1 MVGNRH
7 APRFC
12 HTFGHS
18 PILWQTSSLEQLLS
32 TRPIPDMLYFQ
43 QPPSPSLHRLSPT
56 SQVLWPRLT
65 SVGSAMPCDMG
76 YIFRCVSHRPP
87 RLRCNSLH
95 PMQPLHLRDRV
106 RVVWDFDLSCSL
118 VRSATPSYAV
128 SVRRLGTLPV
138 RVDRF
143 PLPSGFLQI
152 PPRGGHP
159 CLRLTLP
166 TTKRVVDFHHQAI
179 AHGGRT
185 TERIGPHG
193 PKRSVFFFRKGH
205 AVIPLPSL
213 RRTAWASAP
222 FSGGTGWPGRWRP
235 GSRTVRRCP

>member
-65 SVGSAMPCDMG
+65 SVGSAKPSDMG

-106 RVVWDFDLSCSL
+106 RVVWDFDLGCSL

-185 TERIGPHG
+185 TQTG
-193 PKRSVFFFRKGH
+193 FRRGRRKP
-205 AVIPLPSL
+205 VIL
-213 RRTAWASAP
+213 
-222 FSGGTGWPGRWRP
+222 FSPPYTDP
-235 GSRTVRRCP
+235 V

>member
-1 MVGNRH
+1 
-7 APRFC
+7 
-12 HTFGHS
+12 
-18 PILWQTSSLEQLLS
+18 
-32 TRPIPDMLYFQ
+32 MLYYQ
-43 QPPSPSLHRLSPT
+43 QPPGPFLHRLSPT

-65 SVGSAMPCDMG
+65 SVGSAMPFGMG
-76 YIFRCVSHRPP
+76 YGLRRFPHRPP

-128 SVRRLGTLPV
+128 SVRRLGILPV

-143 PLPSGFLQI
+143 PLASGFLQI
-152 PPRGGHP
+152 PPRDGHP

-185 TERIGPHG
+185 SSNHP
-193 PKRSVFFFRKGH
+193 P
-205 AVIPLPSL
+205 A
-213 RRTAWASAP
+213 
-222 FSGGTGWPGRWRP
+222 
-235 GSRTVRRCP
+235 

>member
-1 MVGNRH
+1 
-7 APRFC
+7 
-12 HTFGHS
+12 
-18 PILWQTSSLEQLLS
+18 
-32 TRPIPDMLYFQ
+32 MLYYQ
-43 QPPSPSLHRLSPT
+43 QPPGPFLHRLSPT

-65 SVGSAMPCDMG
+65 SAGSAMPCDMG

-185 TERIGPHG
+185 TESGEG
-193 PKRSVFFFRKGH
+193 K
-205 AVIPLPSL
+205 PLPRVLSL
-213 RRTAWASAP
+213 AGGAGFLRPSGTAGRVRTPNLTCGNGSGCRSASLLAGAA
-222 FSGGTGWPGRWRP
+222 SGPCTR
-235 GSRTVRRCP
+235 

>member
-1 MVGNRH
+1 MDIRTLGDSVIPSVAH
-7 APRFC
+7 LSSD
-12 HTFGHS
+12 GH
-18 PILWQTSSLEQLLS
+18 PLIEQLLS
-32 TRPIPDMLYFQ
+32 TRPIPVMLHYQ
-43 QPPSPSLHRLSPT
+43 QPPSPFLHWLSPA

-65 SVGSAMPCDMG
+65 SAGSAMPSDMG

-106 RVVWDFDLSCSL
+106 RVVWDFDLYGSL
-118 VRSATPSYAV
+118 VRSVPPSYAI

-143 PLPSGFLQI
+143 PLASGFLQI
-152 PPRGGHP
+152 PPRDGHP

-179 AHGGRT
+179 AHSGRT
-185 TERIGPHG
+185 
-193 PKRSVFFFRKGH
+193 RKSPDSF
-205 AVIPLPSL
+205 VE
-213 RRTAWASAP
+213 
-222 FSGGTGWPGRWRP
+222 SGDFVW
-235 GSRTVRRCP
+235 S

>member
-1 MVGNRH
+1 MLALDN
-7 APRFC
+7 
-12 HTFGHS
+12 TFGWIS
-18 PILWQTSSLEQLLS
+18 GRSAIPSYLRSLTYPLTDILLS
-32 TRPIPDMLYFQ
+32 SNCFQHARIPIMLYYQ
-43 QPPSPSLHRLSPT
+43 QPPDPFLHRLSPT

-65 SVGSAMPCDMG
+65 SAGSAMPCDMG

-128 SVRRLGTLPV
+128 SVRRLGILPV

-143 PLPSGFLQI
+143 PLASGFLQI
-152 PPRGGHP
+152 PPRDGHP

-166 TTKRVVDFHHQAI
+166 TTKRVVDFHHQVV
-179 AHGGRT
+179 AHAGRT
-185 TERIGPHG
+185 I
-193 PKRSVFFFRKGH
+193 KR
-205 AVIPLPSL
+205 
-213 RRTAWASAP
+213 ASANKSRSP
-222 FSGGTGWPGRWRP
+222 FAILAINQIEIKLYPIEVMFCT
-235 GSRTVRRCP
+235 C

>member
-1 MVGNRH
+1 
-7 APRFC
+7 
-12 HTFGHS
+12 
-18 PILWQTSSLEQLLS
+18 
-32 TRPIPDMLYFQ
+32 MLYYQ
-43 QPPSPSLHRLSPT
+43 QPPDPFLHRLSPT

-65 SVGSAMPCDMG
+65 SAGSAMPCDMG

-143 PLPSGFLQI
+143 PLASGFLQI
-152 PPRGGHP
+152 PPRDGHP

-185 TERIGPHG
+185 R
-193 PKRSVFFFRKGH
+193 KRTPGDMPPDVLPPGQCHSTIRRRRKQ
-205 AVIPLPSL
+205 AENPLKN
-213 RRTAWASAP
+213 R
-222 FSGGTGWPGRWRP
+222 
-235 GSRTVRRCP
+235 

>member
-1 MVGNRH
+1 
-7 APRFC
+7 
-12 HTFGHS
+12 
-18 PILWQTSSLEQLLS
+18 
-32 TRPIPDMLYFQ
+32 MLYYQ
-43 QPPSPSLHRLSPT
+43 QPPGPSLCRLSPI

-65 SVGSAMPCDMG
+65 SASSIMPCGMG
-76 YIFRCVSHRPP
+76 YTSRCVSHRPP

-118 VRSATPSYAV
+118 VRSAPPSYAV
-128 SVRRLGTLPV
+128 SVRRLGILPV

-143 PLPSGFLQI
+143 PLASGFLQI
-152 PPRGGHP
+152 PPRDGHP

-185 TERIGPHG
+185 SNPARSGFPERAG
-193 PKRSVFFFRKGH
+193 FF
-205 AVIPLPSL
+205 L
-213 RRTAWASAP
+213 
-222 FSGGTGWPGRWRP
+222 
-235 GSRTVRRCP
+235 

>member
-1 MVGNRH
+1 MLALGT
-7 APRFC
+7 
-12 HTFGHS
+12 TFGWIPGRSAIPSYLRS
-18 PILWQTSSLEQLLS
+18 PTYPPTDILLS
-32 TRPIPDMLYFQ
+32 SNCFQHARIPIMLYYQ
-43 QPPSPSLHRLSPT
+43 QPPGPFLHRLSPT

-65 SVGSAMPCDMG
+65 SVGSAMSCDMG

-106 RVVWDFDLSCSL
+106 RVVWDFDLGCSL

-185 TERIGPHG
+185 
-193 PKRSVFFFRKGH
+193 S
-205 AVIPLPSL
+205 
-213 RRTAWASAP
+213 
-222 FSGGTGWPGRWRP
+222 
-235 GSRTVRRCP
+235 

>member
-1 MVGNRH
+1 MRARKRRFSYWHEAARLVGNRH

-65 SVGSAMPCDMG
+65 SVGSAMSCDMG
-76 YIFRCVSHRPP
+76 YIFRRVSHRPP
-87 RLRCNSLH
+87 RLRCNSLQ

-106 RVVWDFDLSCSL
+106 RVVWDFDLGCSL

-143 PLPSGFLQI
+143 PLPSGFL
-152 PPRGGHP
+152 
-159 CLRLTLP
+159 
-166 TTKRVVDFHHQAI
+166 
-179 AHGGRT
+179 
-185 TERIGPHG
+185 
-193 PKRSVFFFRKGH
+193 
-205 AVIPLPSL
+205 
-213 RRTAWASAP
+213 
-222 FSGGTGWPGRWRP
+222 
-235 GSRTVRRCP
+235 

>member
-1 MVGNRH
+1 MRARKRRFSYWHEAARLVGNRH

-65 SVGSAMPCDMG
+65 SVGSAMSCDMG

-106 RVVWDFDLSCSL
+106 RVVWDFDLGCSL

-143 PLPSGFLQI
+143 PLASGFLQI
-152 PPRGGHP
+152 PPRDGHP

-185 TERIGPHG
+185 
-193 PKRSVFFFRKGH
+193 
-205 AVIPLPSL
+205 A
-213 RRTAWASAP
+213 AA
-222 FSGGTGWPGRWRP
+222 PGRGVPAPPWAYP
-235 GSRTVRRCP
+235 LSRLYRLPIFFARSGCSEITAA

>member
-1 MVGNRH
+1 MANPRPPTPPLMRARKRRFSYWHEAARLVGNRH

-65 SVGSAMPCDMG
+65 SVGSAMSCDMG

-106 RVVWDFDLSCSL
+106 RVVWDFDLYGSL
-118 VRSATPSYAV
+118 VRSAPPYMRFLFVSSKLCPARLIVSPCHPASFRFHLAV
-128 SVRRLGTLPV
+128 DTLA
-138 RVDRF
+138 F
-143 PLPSGFLQI
+143 G
-152 PPRGGHP
+152 
-159 CLRLTLP
+159 
-166 TTKRVVDFHHQAI
+166 
-179 AHGGRT
+179 
-185 TERIGPHG
+185 
-193 PKRSVFFFRKGH
+193 
-205 AVIPLPSL
+205 
-213 RRTAWASAP
+213 
-222 FSGGTGWPGRWRP
+222 
-235 GSRTVRRCP
+235 